1 MNLNDLKK
9 LVTGPVLI
17 NLDRIITPRLITLFY
32 LGGLAAIA
40 LGSINHLFF
49 SFRFGF
55 GNGLWGI
62 LEIAIFG
69 TLAFIVLRALCEIAL
84 VFFKSHEDI
93 VAGHN
98 QNRRLAP
105 APTLIEDVREAIED
119 LAQDDMPV
127 LTETTPP
134 KANPTSKSASTRSAS
149 AKTST
154 ATPATKRTAP
164 RRTAKRAPRTTKSR
178 SAK

>member
-17 NLDRIITPRLITLFY
+17 NLDRIITPKLITLFY
-32 LGGLAAIA
+32 LAGLAAIA
-40 LGSINHLFF
+40 LWSINHLFF

-62 LEIAIFG
+62 LEVAIFG
-69 TLAFIVLRALCEIAL
+69 TLALIMLRALCEIAL

-93 VAGHN
+93 VARHN

-119 LAQDDMPV
+119 LAQDDMPEV
-127 LTETTPP
+127 NTPAASETPP
-134 KANPTSKSASTRSAS
+134 DR
-149 AKTST
+149 AKT
-154 ATPATKRTAP
+154 AKPATKRSSP
-164 RRTAKRAPRTTKSR
+164 RRTARRAPRTTKSR